1 MAEYGGHQLLPAL
14 RARPG
19 AAGFRRESRDRRAQ
33 AAGSSSSSIRRSR
46 SSCLVSD
53 GDRLLFVQR
62 GAEPQIGKWCFPGGY
77 VDRGEEVRAA
87 ARREVRE
94 ETGLEVEITGLIGV
108 YSLPSNP
115 VIVIAYLGSVRS
127 GELTAG
133 TDAEDAGWF
142 KVDGLPELA
151 FPHNVKIIEDWEA
164 AQRTG

>member
-1 MAEYGGHQLLPAL
+1 MAEYGDTNYCQRCGHAL
-14 RARPG
+14 EQRDFEGKPRPTCPSCG
-19 AAGFRRESRDRRAQ
+19 LIVFLDPKVAVVVLVT
-33 AAGSSSSSIRRSR
+33 GS
-46 SSCLVSD
+46 D
-53 GDRLLFVQR
+53 KLLFVQR

-115 VIVIAYLGSVRS
+115 VIVIAYSGSVTS
-127 GELTAG
+127 GALVAG

-142 KVDGLPELA
+142 DVSELPELA

-164 AQRTG
+164 SR

>member
-1 MAEYGGHQLLPAL
+1 MAEYGDTNYCQRCGHAL
-14 RARPG
+14 EQRDFEGKPRPTCPSCG
-19 AAGFRRESRDRRAQ
+19 LIVFLDPKVAVVVLVT
-33 AAGSSSSSIRRSR
+33 GS
-46 SSCLVSD
+46 D
-53 GDRLLFVQR
+53 KLLFVQR

-115 VIVIAYLGSVRS
+115 VIVIAYSGSVTS
-127 GELTAG
+127 GALVAG

-142 KVDGLPELA
+142 EVDELPELA

-164 AQRTG
+164 GR

>member
-1 MAEYGGHQLLPAL
+1 MAEYEDVNYCQRCGHAL
-14 RARPG
+14 ERRTFEGKPRPTCPSC
-19 AAGFRRESRDRRAQ
+19 GFVVFLDPKVAVVV
-33 AAGSSSSSIRRSR
+33 
-46 SSCLVSD
+46 LVSE

-77 VDRGEEVRAA
+77 VDQGEQVEAA

-94 ETGLEVEITGLIGV
+94 ETGLEVEITVLIGV

-115 VIVIAYLGSVRS
+115 VIVVAYS
-127 GELTAG
+127 GKVTGGRLVAG

-142 KVDGLPELA
+142 AASDLPELA

-164 AQRTG
+164 NL

>member
-1 MAEYGGHQLLPAL
+1 MAENGDTNYCQRCGHAL
-14 RARPG
+14 EQREFEGKPRPTCPSCG
-19 AAGFRRESRDRRAQ
+19 LIVFLDPKVAVVVLVT
-33 AAGSSSSSIRRSR
+33 GS
-46 SSCLVSD
+46 D
-53 GDRLLFVQR
+53 KLLFVQR

-115 VIVIAYLGSVRS
+115 VIVIAYSGSMTS
-127 GELTAG
+127 GALVAG

-142 KVDGLPELA
+142 EVDELPELA

-164 AQRTG
+164 SR

>member
-1 MAEYGGHQLLPAL
+1 MAEYVDTNHCQRCGHAL
-14 RARPG
+14 EQRDFEGKPRPTCPSC
-19 AAGFRRESRDRRAQ
+19 GFIVFLDPKVAVVVLVT
-33 AAGSSSSSIRRSR
+33 GS
-46 SSCLVSD
+46 D
-53 GDRLLFVQR
+53 KLLFVQR

-94 ETGLEVEITGLIGV
+94 ETGLEVEITSLIGV

-115 VIVIAYLGSVRS
+115 VIVIAYSGEARS
-127 GELTAG
+127 GELIPG

-142 KVDGLPELA
+142 EEDELPELA

-164 AQRTG
+164 SR

>member
-1 MAEYGGHQLLPAL
+1 MAEYTDTNYCQRCGHSLE
-14 RARPG
+14 RREFEGKARPTCP
-19 AAGFRRESRDRRAQ
+19 SC
-33 AAGSSSSSIRRSR
+33 GSIVFLDPKVAVVV
-46 SSCLVSD
+46 LVSD
-53 GDRLLFVQR
+53 GAGMLFVRR

-77 VDRGEEVRAA
+77 VDRGEEVTAA

-115 VIVIAYLGSVRS
+115 VIVIAYSGEARS
-127 GELTAG
+127 GRLVPG

-142 KVDGLPELA
+142 EVDELPELA

-164 AQRTG
+164 AKRAG

>member
-1 MAEYGGHQLLPAL
+1 MAEYGDTNYCQRCGHAL
-14 RARPG
+14 EQRDFEGKPRPTCPSCG
-19 AAGFRRESRDRRAQ
+19 LIVFLDPKVAVVVLVT
-33 AAGSSSSSIRRSR
+33 GS
-46 SSCLVSD
+46 D
-53 GDRLLFVQR
+53 KLLFVQR

-115 VIVIAYLGSVRS
+115 VIVIAYSGSVTS
-127 GELTAG
+127 GALVAG

-142 KVDGLPELA
+142 EVDELPELA

-164 AQRTG
+164 AQRPG